1 MNLRQLNYFIAIGEV
16 ESVTKASL
24 SLRISQPALTRHLKH
39 LEMRVGAR
47 LTQRNGR
54 GIILTDVGRQ
64 FLGRIKPLIAEL
76 QLAETELRNEARP
89 EPLQLS
95 MGLPSSLGS
104 LADRFIERVHAQW
117 PASHLQVVDG
127 WSRFVVDWILSGQ
140 LDFGI
145 VYDYS
150 CDSPVL
156 ELVPL
161 VREQHFLVGPAGD
174 QHAGKGEISL
184 AEVARL
190 PLILP
195 SRANGLRLAAD
206 KHFEAIGCSIKPVVE
221 LDSIPTIKKLIE
233 RGSGYSILSQ
243 SEIVFNKTSTLKAAR
258 IVDPPFVRT
267 LSLAWRRDSPKRNVL
282 VAISKII
289 GSEVQSIV
297 TEGLWGE
304 NIGSDA
310 ATKSTIASGTA
321 IATIVPTV
329 EKRTAHRRQ

>member
-16 ESVTKASL
+16 ESLTKASL

-54 GIILTDVGRQ
+54 GIVLTEAGRH

-76 QLAETELRNEARP
+76 QLAEMELINEVRP
-89 EPLQLS
+89 KPLRLS
-95 MGLPSSLGS
+95 MGVPSSLSS
-104 LADRFIERVHAQW
+104 LADRFIERVHTQW
-117 PASHLQVVDG
+117 ASHLQVVDG
-127 WSRFVVDWILSGQ
+127 WSPFVADCILSGQ
-140 LDFGI
+140 LDLGI
-145 VYDYS
+145 VYDYNCAS
-150 CDSPVL
+150 AVL

-161 VREQHFLVGPAGD
+161 VREGHFLVGPAGD

-195 SRANGLRLAAD
+195 SRPHGLRLAAD
-206 KHFEAIGCSIKPVVE
+206 KHFQTIGCSIRPVVE
-221 LDSIPTIKKLIE
+221 LDAVPTIKKLIE

-243 SEIVFNKTSTLKAAR
+243 SEIIFNKATTLKAAR

-267 LSLAWRRDSPKRNVL
+267 LSLAWRRDSKKRNVL

-289 GSEVQSIV
+289 LSEVQSIAN
-297 TEGLWGE
+297 EGLWGE

-310 ATKSTIASGTA
+310 ATKPTIEDGAT
-321 IATIVPTV
+321 INTIVPTA
-329 EKRTAHRRQ
+329 EKTTA